1 MFYYCKLLHFVIL
14 LNYRKVGE
22 NMAKRFKRTLP
33 SQQKQKQAE
42 RLVKQTQRNISEVNS
57 KLQSL
62 ARKNQVKNVWAT
74 RVLNEK
80 LDSASLKKL
89 NLIDKSGRLKR
100 LPKTLTKGQLKA
112 INRATENFLISETST
127 KKGIS
132 KAEQK
137 ARNSIKDIL
146 GNEGNDIPDVEKKIS
161 DKEAETFRRFFWDK
175 DFENL
180 SDKMEYKT
188 AMKEIKKSID
198 KRESKEE
205 FFKRIENYVD
215 FGNDKDF
222 KRTLKNIYDKY
233 VKS

>member
-1 MFYYCKLLHFVIL
+1 
-14 LNYRKVGE
+14 
-22 NMAKRFKRTLP
+22 MAKRFKRTLP

-132 KAEQK
+132 QAEQK

-146 GNEGNDIPDVEKKIS
+146 ANEGNDIPDVEKKIT

-198 KRESKEE
+198 KRESREE
-205 FFKRIENYVD
+205 FFRRIENYVD

-233 VKS
+233 IKS

>member
-1 MFYYCKLLHFVIL
+1 
-14 LNYRKVGE
+14 
-22 NMAKRFKRTLP
+22 MAKRFKRTLP

-132 KAEQK
+132 QAEQK

-146 GNEGNDIPDVEKKIS
+146 ANEGNDIPDVEKKIT

-198 KRESKEE
+198 KRESREE
-205 FFKRIENYVD
+205 FFRRIENYVD

>member
-1 MFYYCKLLHFVIL
+1 
-14 LNYRKVGE
+14 
-22 NMAKRFKRTLP
+22 MAKRFKRTLP

-89 NLIDKSGRLKR
+89 NLIDKNGRLKK
-100 LPKTLTKGQLKA
+100 LPKTLTKGQLNA

-132 KAEQK
+132 QAEQK

-146 GNEGNDIPDVEKKIS
+146 GNEGNDIPDVEKNIS
-161 DKEAETFRRFFWDK
+161 DSEAETFRRFFWDK

-198 KRESKEE
+198 KGESKEE

-215 FGNDKDF
+215 FGNDTDF

-233 VKS
+233 IKS

>member
-1 MFYYCKLLHFVIL
+1 
-14 LNYRKVGE
+14 
-22 NMAKRFKRTLP
+22 MAKRFKRTLP

-233 VKS
+233 VKTQAQYNIIIN